1 MPQPMEGPS
10 KQQESLAFMTNIKK
24 VSELAGV
31 STATVSR
38 TLKNPELVT
47 ENTREKVMK
56 AVQLAGYRPNWLA
69 TSVKTGKSNSIV
81 VLVPNLVNPFF
92 MRIIEG
98 IEQAAQ
104 EKGYSVL
111 LGDTQGKANREN
123 EYASMVLTNRADGL
137 IQLDHS
143 FPFSANDAALAEK
156 VPMVSVCERIE
167 GERRY
172 PFIELDN
179 YAAGRALTHHLIS
192 YGHSR
197 FGIIAG
203 QRTSQIHH
211 DRLAG
216 IKSVLNEEG
225 IDFSEDMLV
234 GGSYRIETG
243 IEGVQE
249 LLKRGTPPTAIF
261 CFNDDIA
268 IGALYELK
276 RQGLRVPEDV
286 SLTGFDNVKVS
297 AYMDPPLTTVDQPAY
312 EMGRRAVDVLIQLIN
327 RQPLS
332 RTREIL
338 PFQLLER
345 GSTGPAKA

>member
-1 MPQPMEGPS
+1 
-10 KQQESLAFMTNIKK
+10 MTNIKK

-38 TLKNPELVT
+38 TLKSPGLVT
-47 ENTREKVMK
+47 EKTRDKVMK
-56 AVQLAGYRPNWLA
+56 AVKEAGYRPNWLA

-104 EKGYSVL
+104 ERGYSVL
-111 LGDTQGKANREN
+111 LGDTQGKSQREN

-143 FPFSANDAALAEK
+143 FPFSDNDAELAETI
-156 VPMVSVCERIE
+156 PMVSVCERIAN
-167 GERRY
+167 RKY

-179 YAAGRALTHHLIS
+179 YAASRALAHHLIS

-203 QRTSQIHH
+203 QIESQIYR

-216 IKSVLNEEG
+216 IKSVLHEEG
-225 IDFSEDMLV
+225 IAFDDSMLV

-243 IEGVQE
+243 VEGARQLAGRE
-249 LLKRGTPPTAIF
+249 QPPTAVI

-268 IGALYELK
+268 IGALHEFK
-276 RQGLRVPEDV
+276 RLGLTVPGDISV
-286 SLTGFDNVKVS
+286 TGFDNVRVS
-297 AYMDPPLTTVDQPAY
+297 AYMDPPLTTIDQPAY
-312 EMGRRAVDVLIQLIN
+312 EMGRRAFEVLLQMIS
-327 RQPLS
+327 RQPLN

-338 PFQLLER
+338 PFTLVER
-345 GSTGPAKA
+345 QSSGPAKS